1 MQNRPNLLQSGS
13 ATISAEPQLRDLKKE
28 STAFVPTSIKRKKG
42 QAAVTGGA
50 GIDATTSAVGKINAA
65 PSTGD
70 DDAGLGGN
78 ALTGAKKPDL
88 MSTLREQLKLSAAVG
103 GESSKLAD
111 AKPKGDYEKFVEE
124 MGDILG

>member
-1 MQNRPNLLQSGS
+1 MQPDRPSHSQSGG

-28 STAFVPTSIKRKKG
+28 STAFVPTSVKRKKG
-42 QAAVTGGA
+42 QAAGAAAAAGTGSA
-50 GIDATTSAVGKINAA
+50 TSAVGKINAA

-70 DDAGLGGN
+70 DDDGN
-78 ALTGAKKPDL
+78 APTGAKRPDL
-88 MSTLREQLKLSAAVG
+88 MSTLREQLKLSPVFG
-103 GESSKLAD
+103 GESTKPAD